1 MNFTKREIEVMTLLK
16 TGDSNI
22 EIAAVLA
29 LSKKSIEMHLA
40 NIKAKL
46 GIKTTRQLIAHL
58 LHE

>member
-46 GIKTTRQLIAHL
+46 GIKTTRQLIVHL